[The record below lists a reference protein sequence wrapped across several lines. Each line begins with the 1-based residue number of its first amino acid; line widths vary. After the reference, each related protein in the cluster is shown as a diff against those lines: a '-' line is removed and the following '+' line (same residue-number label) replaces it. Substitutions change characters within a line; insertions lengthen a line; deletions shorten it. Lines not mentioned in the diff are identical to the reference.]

1 MTSIEKA
8 IEKAAKRQ
16 EETTVAENVADAA
29 VESSNQTADAA
40 TTVGRSRRTAS
51 EAVRDSAHAVI
62 GRSAGKHMAKIDVGR
77 MRVLGML
84 TPDASESALAEEFRR
99 IKRPLLNNAFGAS
112 ASLVE
117 NGNLIM
123 VTSAIPNEGKT
134 FVAMSLAVSIAM
146 ELDKTVL
153 LVDTDAMKESATK
166 LFHTEAEAGLI
177 DAILDAN
184 VSLGDVILPTDVP
197 KLGLLPAGR
206 LRGKA
211 TELLASDKMQHIVQE
226 LATRYDDRVIVFDS
240 PPLLATTEAGVLAS
254 LVGQIVMVVEAEK
267 TTQRQMTDALA
278 ILDEGKPIGL
288 LLNKSKT
295 AGGSGYYYGYYGYK

>member
-1 MTSIEKA
+1 MSSIEKA
-8 IEKAAKRQ
+8 IEKAGKRQ
-16 EETTVAENVADAA
+16 KETAVADSAIDAA
-29 VESSNQTADAA
+29 VESSREVEDAV

-51 EAVRDSAHAVI
+51 EAARESAPTVI
-62 GRSAGKHMAKIDVGR
+62 GRSSGKPMAKVDVGR
-77 MRVLGML
+77 MRALGML
-84 TPDASESALAEEFRR
+84 TPDGSESALAEEFRR

-117 NGNLIM
+117 SGNLIM

-134 FVAMSLAVSIAM
+134 FVSLSLAVSIAM

-153 LVDTDAMKESATK
+153 LVDTDVMKETATK
-166 LFHTEAEAGLI
+166 LFHTEAEIGLI
-177 DAILDAN
+177 DAILDTN
-184 VSLGDVILPTDVP
+184 VSLGDVIVPTDVP

-211 TELLASDKMQHIVQE
+211 TELLASDKMRHIAQE
-226 LATRYDDRVIVFDS
+226 LATRYDDRVVLFDS

-254 LVGQIVMVVEAEK
+254 LVGQIVMVVESEK

-278 ILDEGKPIGL
+278 MLDEGKPIGL